1 MSINHQKTEQLNVIL
16 VTGGSGFIGSNFIR
30 AMLSKHTETTVINID
45 KLTYAG
51 NTANTEDIEKA
62 FSDRYIFVKGD
73 ITDKEFV
80 KSIFARNNNTNTRL
94 QKQAPITAVVNFAAE
109 SHVDRS
115 IIDSSPFIKT
125 NVIGTQILGDLSK
138 QYNVAKF
145 LQISTDEVYGDASP
159 NKDFDENSALRPSS
173 PYAASKAA
181 ADLLLLSYFRT
192 YHSPVMIARSSN
204 NFGPY
209 QFPEKLI
216 PLIITKA
223 ISGETLPIYGAGTQ
237 SRDWIYVQ
245 DNCEALIQILTDG
258 KNGNIYNISGNHEL
272 SNLQMV
278 LTICQILSDKTGIPI
293 DQYSNLIKHVQDRPG
308 HDIRYSCVSKKI
320 MSEIGWQPQKNFI
333 ERLEYTVDWYLSSN
347 AWIQRVL
354 DSDYE
359 KYYTRVHTHT
369 WETLPE

>member
-1 MSINHQKTEQLNVIL
+1 MSINYLQEEQLNVVL

-30 AMLSKHTETTVINID
+30 AILSKHTQTTVINID

-62 FSDRYIFVKGD
+62 FGDRYIFVKGD

-80 KSIFARNNNTNTRL
+80 KSIFSRNNNTNPRL
-94 QKQAPITAVVNFAAE
+94 QRQPPISVVVNFAAE

-125 NVIGTQILGDLSK
+125 NVTGTQILGDLSK
-138 QYNVAKF
+138 QYNITRF

-159 NKDFDENSALRPSS
+159 NKNFDEPSALQPSS

-192 YHSPVMIARSSN
+192 YHLPVIITRSSN

-223 ISGETLPIYGAGTQ
+223 ISGENLPIYGAGNQ

-245 DNCEALIQILTDG
+245 DNCEALTQILTDG
-258 KNGNIYNISGNHEL
+258 TNGNIYNISGNHEL
-272 SNLQMV
+272 SNLDMV
-278 LTICQILSDKTGIPI
+278 LTICQILSDKTGIPV
-293 DQYSNLIKHVQDRPG
+293 DQYYNLIKHVKDRPG
-308 HDIRYSCVSKKI
+308 HDIRYSCVNNKI
-320 MSEIGWQPQKNFI
+320 MSEIGWQPKKNFT

-347 AWIQRVL
+347 EWIQRVIGAN
-354 DSDYE
+354 SE
-359 KYYTRVHTHT
+359 KYYS
-369 WETLPE
+369 